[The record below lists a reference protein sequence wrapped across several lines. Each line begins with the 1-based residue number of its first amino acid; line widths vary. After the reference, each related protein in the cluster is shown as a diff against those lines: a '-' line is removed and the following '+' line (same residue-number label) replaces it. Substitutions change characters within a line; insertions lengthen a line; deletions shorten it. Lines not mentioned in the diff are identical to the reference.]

1 MPSCDSVA
9 ACGTPGDAV
18 SSSRHFVPTIGLSAM
33 ASGASRG
40 SVVSGERPQFP
51 ADRRCLWRYCLSDW
65 NTAKPS
71 SIGTAAFRLFAS

>member
-40 SVVSGERPQFP
+40 SVVSAERPQFP
-51 ADRRCLWRYCLSDW
+51 ADRRC
-65 NTAKPS
+65 
-71 SIGTAAFRLFAS
+71 